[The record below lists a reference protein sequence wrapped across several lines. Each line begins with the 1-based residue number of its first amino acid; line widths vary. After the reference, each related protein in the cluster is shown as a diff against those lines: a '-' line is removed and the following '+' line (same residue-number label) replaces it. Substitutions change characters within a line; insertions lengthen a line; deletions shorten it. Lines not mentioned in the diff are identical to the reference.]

1 MSNELSMLLEN
12 AQARVAKGWVQ
23 HVNEIDG
30 RVCAGAAM
38 VIAWKEIRG
47 ISLLQPHFVADQLYN
62 RMIMVMLAA
71 INELFTDHHWT
82 EIPAWNDSMVRTQQ
96 EVLDTF
102 ERAMKIAE
110 RDG

>member
-1 MSNELSMLLEN
+1 MTNELTMLLEK

-23 HVNEIDG
+23 HVNEVDG

-38 VIAWKEIRG
+38 VISWREIQG
-47 ISLLQPHFVADQLYN
+47 IPIHQESFVHDELFH
-62 RMIMVMLAA
+62 RMMFVMLAA
-71 INELFTDHHWT
+71 INELFVDRHWN
-82 EIPAWNDSMVRTQQ
+82 EVPLWNDQPERTQQ

-102 ERAMKIAE
+102 ERAIKIAE